1 MSLATLTSELFANTA
16 SLLSKLFASHK
27 LRILLSGLRYL
38 LIAPLLR
45 VLKLTLPTFTIFPFN
60 HPDPLFRDIESTV
73 SELSGRM
80 LMQVDA
86 PLSVL
91 IQAFRFQ
98 SLIVLLLE
106 VPLHHAFVPAGGI
119 CQDSQLFVHRNLL
132 LETIYTLFLHTLQHF
147 VGEVYFTTAQFF

>member
-1 MSLATLTSELFANTA
+1 MSLATLTSELFANTT
-16 SLLSKLFASHK
+16 SLLSELFASHK

-45 VLKLTLPTFTIFPFN
+45 VLKLPLPTFTIFPFN

-73 SELSGRM
+73 SELSCRM

-91 IQAFRFQ
+91 IQTFRFQ
-98 SLIVLLLE
+98 RLMVFLLE

-119 CQDSQLFVHRNLL
+119 CQDSQLFVHRDLL
-132 LETIYTLFLHTLQHF
+132 LETIHTLFLHTLQHF
-147 VGEVYFTTAQFF
+147 VREVYFTAAKFF